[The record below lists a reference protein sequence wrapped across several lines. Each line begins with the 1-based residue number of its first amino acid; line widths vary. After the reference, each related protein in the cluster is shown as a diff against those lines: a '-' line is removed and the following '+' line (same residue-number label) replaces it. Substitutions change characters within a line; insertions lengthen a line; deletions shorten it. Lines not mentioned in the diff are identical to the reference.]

1 MRPFWLIYIVLTT
14 LIPVNGF
21 AQDCNILSKANDI
34 NPDQFCS
41 PVEVVTWVVTYVGV
55 NNANTPVG
63 IFIDWD
69 DGDTIT
75 LAAFEDSIGT
85 FSVIANHTYASEDDV
100 CNYHPRATLVV
111 NGDECTSSSQ
121 VQIVTVWDDDD
132 TNGGRVNA
140 SPNVYP
146 ICVGEDATMHF
157 DDATRFNCVPPQED
171 DVPNTRTRWI
181 QWVYGT
187 YNDMTGAAV
196 RVNGVEWVSEFE
208 GPVIELT
215 GPVFGPSEES
225 YPISVADDKAVGQ
238 EFEVELR
245 YWNYCN
251 PWPDDDPV
259 TDRSVIRIVANP
271 DATIDPVDTLCLD
284 EANLILT
291 AATGG
296 GTWTGE
302 GIVNPST
309 GEFSPGIAGTGPHSI
324 SYLIVDGNSCSGYD
338 TIEVVV
344 RPGPVGSILPVDPLC
359 IYDAPYDL
367 EAATLLGNWTG
378 TGITN
383 ASTGLFDPSIAGLGW
398 QSVIY
403 ETEPDAS
410 GCIGNDTLEIQVL
423 EPPFAQFL
431 TPDSAWC
438 ETESNETYGRYQI
451 SGKENSLFDLVL
463 DINGTLDTLH
473 QIPIGLDSIL
483 LNNVPGLNLY
493 TLVKVIEHHEKNSCE
508 TDLFDTIV
516 MDVFPLPV
524 MTLKT
529 EYDDFCSPVEVS
541 FEAQEGASTYIW
553 DFGDGKRN
561 ISPSNEVSYTY
572 QYDFKANIVGIENGD
587 TIYGEPNTDTVYH
600 MQLIAETEF
609 GCSDTITDSV
619 RVYPNPI
626 ADFFVSPD
634 LQFFPDSVVY
644 LINLSSRGNWH
655 YSWNFGD
662 GSYIS
667 YRDPNQH
674 FYNTWGFYDIELK
687 TFSPFCRDSITKQIQ
702 ILPPPPVSSFEPD
715 SLGCPPLDITF
726 SNSSK
731 YADTFIWDFDD
742 GSFSTDFEP
751 EHRFWE
757 SKVHR
762 VKLTAYGLS
771 GVDTTYR
778 TVTIHERPTAMF
790 GVYPPKARN
799 LKQVFKFIN
808 RSTNGGRYLWEFGDG
823 TTSDEL
829 NPAHTYPNAGR
840 YSVTL
845 YVWSPEGCPDT
856 IIYDDFIELIAG
868 EGSTEF
874 PNAFIWNG
882 AGPSGG
888 HWSEGKI
895 NNSVFHP
902 HMVNPV
908 DLKMMIYTR
917 WGEMIWE
924 TNEVHVGWDG
934 YLKSGELAQPGVYVY
949 KAYVTYVDGM
959 QELLTGDVTFL
970 H

>member
-1 MRPFWLIYIVLTT
+1 MRPFWLLYIVLTAM
-14 LIPVNGF
+14 ISGNGF

-41 PVEVVTWVVTYVGV
+41 PVEVVTWIVTYVGV
-55 NNANTPVG
+55 NDAGKLVE
-63 IFIDWD
+63 IYIDWD
-69 DGDTIT
+69 DGDTET
-75 LAAFEDSIGT
+75 LTASEDSISV
-85 FSVIANHTYASEDDV
+85 FSVTANHTYASEEDK
-100 CNYHPRATLVV
+100 CNYHPQATLVV
-111 NGDECTSSSQ
+111 DGVECTSSIQ
-121 VQIVTVWDDDD
+121 EQIVTVWDDDD
-132 TNGGRVNA
+132 HNGGRVNA

-146 ICVGEDATMHF
+146 ICVGEGATMRF
-157 DDATRFNCVPPQED
+157 NDDTRFNCVPPQER
-171 DVPNTRTRWI
+171 DVPNTKTRWI

-187 YNDMTGAAV
+187 RNTMTGAAV
-196 RVNGVEWVSEFE
+196 RVNGAEWVTEFE

-215 GPVFGPSEES
+215 GPVTGSGEVS
-225 YPISVADDKAVGQ
+225 LPISVADDKLVGQ

-251 PWPDDDPV
+251 PWPTHEPV
-259 TDRSVIRIVANP
+259 TDRSVIRIVPKP

-284 EANLILT
+284 EPNIIMT

-309 GEFSPGIAGTGPHSI
+309 GEFSPGIAGIGPHSI
-324 SYLIVDGNSCSGYD
+324 SYLIVDGNSCTGYD

-344 RPGPVGSILPVDPLC
+344 RPGPVGAILPVDPFC

-367 EAATLLGNWTG
+367 EAATPLGNWSG
-378 TGITN
+378 TGVTD
-383 ASTGLFDPSIAGLGW
+383 ASTGIFDPAVAGLGW
-398 QSVIY
+398 HSVNY
-403 ETEPDAS
+403 ETEPDAN
-410 GCIGNDTLEIQVL
+410 GCFGNDTMEIEVL

-438 ETESNETYGRYQI
+438 ETDSNETYGRYLI
-451 SGKENSLFDLVL
+451 TGNENSLFDLVL
-463 DINGTLDTLH
+463 ELNGTLDTLH
-473 QIPIGLDSIL
+473 QISIGLDSIV

-493 TLVKVIEHHEKNSCE
+493 NLVKVIEHHGNKSCDA
-508 TDLFDTIV
+508 DLFDTIV
-516 MDVFPLPV
+516 MDVHPLPV
-524 MTLKT
+524 MTLET

-541 FEAQEGASTYIW
+541 FEAQEGAATYIW

-561 ISPSNEVSYTY
+561 ISPLNEVSYTY
-572 QYDFKANIVGIENGD
+572 QFEVD
-587 TIYGEPNTDTVYH
+587 TMREGQHTDTVYYI
-600 MQLIAETEF
+600 QLIAETEYA
-609 GCSDTITDSV
+609 CSDTINDSV

-626 ADFFVSPD
+626 ADFFVSPE
-634 LQFFPDSVVY
+634 LQDYPDTVVY
-644 LINLSSRGNWH
+644 LLNLSSRGNWQ
-655 YSWNFGD
+655 YNWNYGD
-662 GSYIS
+662 GGTHFT
-667 YRDPNQH
+667 REPNQH
-674 FYNTWGFYDIELK
+674 SYNTWGVYDIELK
-687 TFSPFCRDSITKQIQ
+687 IFSPYCRDSTTRQIQ
-702 ILPPPPVSSFEPD
+702 IMPPPPVSSFEPD

-726 SNSSK
+726 KNSSK

-742 GSFSTDFEP
+742 GSYSTDFEP

-771 GVDTTYR
+771 GVDTAYR
-778 TVTIHERPTAMF
+778 TITIHERPTAMF

-799 LKQVFKFIN
+799 LKQVFKFVN
-808 RSTNGGRYLWEFGDG
+808 RSNNAGRYRWEFGDG
-823 TTSDEL
+823 TSSEEIH
-829 NPAHTYPNAGR
+829 PAHIYPDSGR
-840 YSVTL
+840 YTVTL

-856 IIYDDFIELIAG
+856 IVYDELIEIIAG

-882 AGPSGG
+882 SGPTGG
-888 HWSEGKI
+888 HWTEGVI
-895 NNSVFHP
+895 DNTVFHP
-902 HMVNPV
+902 HMVNPI

-934 YLKSGELAQPGVYVY
+934 YLKNGELAQPGVYVY

-970 H
+970 Y